1 MFEFLTDVVVFPQVA
16 DCHVASQ
23 QHSYTTD
30 TTLLHINVLVVVSV
44 VAWKHSKAR
53 KKKKQHKQQYTDTA
67 FHTLGALLNI
77 SKITL

>member
-1 MFEFLTDVVVFPQVA
+1 MFEFLTYVVVFPQVA

-53 KKKKQHKQQYTDTA
+53 KTKHKQQYTDTA
-67 FHTLGALLNI
+67 FYTLGALLNI

>member
-1 MFEFLTDVVVFPQVA
+1 MFEFLTYVVVFPQVA

-53 KKKKQHKQQYTDTA
+53 KTKHKQYTDTA
-67 FHTLGALLNI
+67 FYTLGALLNI